1 MIINNNWGGWTIKII
16 FPPATEETRCWY
28 VGFMAAYVRWLLQ
41 EKFIRL
47 RFKVF
52 DTVSMV
58 FKSIWIYTGQY
69 VVHSV
74 FTSISI
80 IRRLAF

>member
-1 MIINNNWGGWTIKII
+1 
-16 FPPATEETRCWY
+16 
-28 VGFMAAYVRWLLQ
+28 MAAYVRWLLQ

-58 FKSIWIYTGQY
+58 FKSIWIYIGQY
-69 VVHSV
+69 VVHSL

-80 IRRLAF
+80 IRRLVL